1 MIFATYK
8 ELKENIYDINSWS
21 VDVISV
27 YDALRKVFKKYI
39 DNTYQDYEQLTQS
52 FYTRNDRFLKVAH
65 DFSFYLMKYLADNN
79 ASSEKDGVNKVLIEN
94 KKLFV
99 ESNNEEELREK
110 VLNLAKQIF
119 RITHLDG
126 STRDILLLVDL
137 LNNIDNSK
145 IEMVEKLD
153 FNFHPFNGCDMPS

>member
-1 MIFATYK
+1 MIFTTYK
-8 ELKENIYDINSWS
+8 ELKENKYDINSWS

-52 FYTRNDRFLKVAH
+52 FYTRNDRFLKVAY

-79 ASSEKDGVNKVLIEN
+79 ASSQKNDISKVLVEN
-94 KKLFV
+94 KKLF
-99 ESNNEEELREK
+99 STLNDEELREK
-110 VLNLAKQIF
+110 VLTLAKQIF

-126 STRDILLLVDL
+126 STRDVLLLVDL
-137 LNNIDNSK
+137 LNSIDNSK
-145 IEMVEKLD
+145 MEIIEKLD